1 MFRTTIAGLRAHKLR
16 LVATALAIVLGVG
29 FVAGTL
35 IFGDTAK
42 AALFDQFARAAKN
55 VDVAAEP
62 GPGSAKADPGPPTL
76 SLSTVDKVRA
86 VPGVSTV
93 DGRMRADLPLLDK
106 HGKLVAN
113 SDIPGIALSAGTV
126 PALREYDVT
135 SGRVPAASGEAALD
149 ADTVTRTHYALGEHI
164 TVLDQHQDRRQLT
177 LVGIVTFGTSKAY
190 ADQSVV
196 VVPQAD
202 LVTLTGA
209 TGYRQIVA
217 SAAPGVSPA
226 DLAARV
232 STALGRDATVV
243 TGDAYRIDL
252 ANNAV
257 DQVEPFLTVLL
268 VFAVIACVVSAFV
281 IYNTFTI
288 LIAQRV
294 RELALLRCIGAS
306 RGQVF
311 RSVLLESAIV
321 GLLGALAGIG
331 LGLAVA
337 YGLFSGADA
346 LGAPLP
352 AHALVLTAT
361 PVLVALLLGLVVT
374 VGSAVIPAFRATRVA
389 PLAALRVTPLAKI
402 RSVWGR
408 VVLVA
413 LGVLTGGVGT
423 LLTVSGHG
431 MSDLRTGTLLVVG
444 GGIVNFVAVLLL
456 APLFIGPLTSALG
469 WLPGRVFGTPA
480 KLASANAR
488 RNPGRAAAT
497 TAALMIG
504 VGLMSAASVALA
516 TVQATVNHELSGH
529 YPVDYIVQSTR
540 TGSQTPGIPPAV
552 AERLR
557 AQSGLAVVAQVRLD
571 DAQVNGLFT
580 VVGAID
586 PAGLAALPTPDLASG
601 SFKDFHDGTAVLSG
615 GSDAT
620 KGHHVGDKITVTT
633 RNGQSGTFTVAG
645 ISTGESL
652 SGDVLLTWHDL
663 AGLHPATTDDLVL
676 VKAGAGVGPDAS
688 RTAVEAVTND
698 YPLVTIGSLASWRSD
713 VTSAVDQIIAVI
725 AALLGIAILIALI
738 GIMNT
743 LSLSV
748 FERTRESAMLRALGL
763 TRGQLRAT
771 LLVEALLMG
780 VIGALVGVGFGVL
793 YGTVTTQTM
802 FTTITPIITVPVGQL
817 LGYVAIAAL
826 AGVVAAILPARRAAR
841 ASIVSAMADG

>member
-1 MFRTTIAGLRAHKLR
+1 MFRTTMAGLRAHKLR

-55 VDVAAEP
+55 VDLAVRP
-62 GPGSAKADPGPPTL
+62 GASDTVP
-76 SLSTVDKVRA
+76 LSTVDKIRA
-86 VPGVSTV
+86 VPGVSSV

-106 HGKLVAN
+106 HGKLVGN
-113 SDIPGIALSAGTV
+113 SENPGIALSAGTV
-126 PALREYDVT
+126 PGLREYDVT
-135 SGRVPAASGEAALD
+135 SGRTPAASGEAALD
-149 ADTVTRTHYALGEHI
+149 ADTVARTHYALGEHI
-164 TVLDQHQDRRQLT
+164 TVLDQHQDRHQLT

-190 ADQSVV
+190 ADQAVV
-196 VVPQAD
+196 ILPQAD
-202 LVTLTGA
+202 LAALTGA
-209 TGYRQIVA
+209 SGYRRVVA
-217 SAAPGVSPA
+217 TAAPGVSPA
-226 DLAARV
+226 DLADRV
-232 STALGRDATVV
+232 RTALGPGVEV
-243 TGDAYRIDL
+243 LTGDAYRIDL
-252 ANNAV
+252 ANNAIS
-257 DQVEPFLTVLL
+257 QVEPFLTVLL
-268 VFAVIACVVSAFV
+268 VFAVIACVVAAFV

-294 RELALLRCIGAS
+294 RELALLRCVGAS

-311 RSVLLESAIV
+311 RSVLLESAVV

-352 AHALVLTAT
+352 GHALVLTAT
-361 PVLVALLLGLVVT
+361 PAVVAVILGLVVT

-389 PLAALRVTPLAKI
+389 PLAALRAAPLTKI
-402 RSVWGR
+402 RSIWGR

-413 LGVLTGGVGT
+413 LAVLTGGLGT
-423 LLTVSGHG
+423 LLTVAGRG
-431 MSDLRTGTLLVVG
+431 TDDFRTGTLMVVA
-444 GGIVNFVAVLLL
+444 GGIVNFLAVLLL
-456 APLFIGPLTSALG
+456 APLFIGPLTGALG
-469 WLPGRVFGTPA
+469 WLPGRLFGTPA

-488 RNPGRAAAT
+488 RNPGRAATT

-516 TVQATVNHELSGH
+516 TVQATVTHELGAH
-529 YPVDYIVQSTR
+529 YPVDYTVQSTR
-540 TGSQTPGIPPAV
+540 TGSQTPGIPVAV

-557 AQSGLAVVAQVRLD
+557 AQPGLAVVAQVRLD
-571 DAQVNGLFT
+571 HAQVNGRFAE
-580 VVGAID
+580 VGAVD
-586 PAGLAALPTPDLASG
+586 PAGAAALPAPTLAAG
-601 SFKDFHDGTAVLSG
+601 SVKDFHDGTVVLSDD
-615 GSDAT
+615 GSNAT
-620 KGHHVGDKITVTT
+620 KGYHVGDKVTVTT
-633 RNGQSGTFTVAG
+633 EDGRTGTFTVVA
-645 ISTGESL
+645 IATGQSL
-652 SGDVLLTWHDL
+652 TGKVLLTWHDF
-663 AGLHPATTDDLVL
+663 AALHPAATDDLVL
-676 VKAGAGVGPDAS
+676 VKAGPGVTPAAS
-688 RTAVEAVTND
+688 RTAVEAVTDD
-698 YPLVTIGSLASWRSD
+698 YPLVSVDSLASWRSD

-802 FTTITPIITVPVGQL
+802 FTTIKPIITVPVGQL

-841 ASIVSAMADG
+841 ASIVSAMADS

>member
-42 AALFDQFARAAKN
+42 AALFDEFARSAKN
-55 VDVAAEP
+55 VDLAVQPRSAEHLP
-62 GPGSAKADPGPPTL
+62 
-76 SLSTVDKVRA
+76 LSTVDKVRA
-86 VPGVSTV
+86 VPGVSAV

-106 HGKLVAN
+106 RGKLVGDSN
-113 SDIPGIALSAGTV
+113 GPGVALSAGTV
-126 PALREYDVT
+126 PTLRQYDVT
-135 SGRVPAASGEAALD
+135 SGRAPAASGEAALD
-149 ADTVTRTHYALGEHI
+149 GDTVTRTHYALGEQI
-164 TVLDQHQDRRQLT
+164 TVLDQHQDKHQLT
-177 LVGIVTFGTSKAY
+177 LVGIVSFGTSKAY
-190 ADQSVV
+190 ADQAVV
-196 VVPQAD
+196 VLPQAD
-202 LVTLTGA
+202 LVTLAGA
-209 TGYRQIVA
+209 RGFQQIVA
-217 SAAPGVSPA
+217 TAAPGVSQA

-232 STALGRDATVV
+232 NTALGPGAVVV
-243 TGDAYRIDL
+243 TGDSYRLEL
-252 ANNAV
+252 ATSAV
-257 DQVEPFLTVLL
+257 DQVQAYLTTLL
-268 VFAVIACVVSAFV
+268 VFAVIACVVAAFV

-294 RELALLRCIGAS
+294 RELALLRCVGAS

-311 RSVLLESAIV
+311 RSVLLESAVV
-321 GLLGALAGIG
+321 GLLGAVAGIG
-331 LGLAVA
+331 LGFAVA

-361 PVLVALLLGLVVT
+361 PAIVAVILGLVVT

-402 RSVWGR
+402 RSGWGR

-413 LGVLTGGVGT
+413 LALLTGGLGT
-423 LLTVSGHG
+423 LLTISGHG
-431 MSDLRTGTLLVVG
+431 MSDFRNGTLLVVG

-497 TAALMIG
+497 TSALMVG

-516 TVQATVNHELSGH
+516 TAQATVTHELSAH
-529 YPVDYIVQSTR
+529 YPVDYIIQAAR
-540 TGSQTPGIPPAV
+540 TGSQDPKIPTAV

-557 AQSGLAVVAQVRLD
+557 AQSGLAVVAQVRLEHAHIND
-571 DAQVNGLFT
+571 RFT
-580 VVGAID
+580 DIGAID
-586 PAGLAALPTPDLASG
+586 PAGVAALPPPHLASG
-601 SFKDFHDGTAVLSG
+601 SVKDFHDGTAVLSD

-620 KGHHVGDKITVTT
+620 KGYRVGDKVTVTT
-633 RNGQSGTFTVAG
+633 EDGRSGTFTVAA
-645 ISTGESL
+645 IATGQSL
-652 SGDVLLTWHDL
+652 SGDVLVTWHDL
-663 AGLHPATTDDLVL
+663 ATLHPATADDLVL
-676 VKAGAGVGPDAS
+676 VKAGPGVSPDAS

-698 YPLVTIGSLASWRSD
+698 YPLVSVGSLASWRSD
-713 VTSAVDQIIAVI
+713 ITSAVNQIIAVI

-771 LLVEALLMG
+771 LLIEALLMG

-793 YGTVTTQTM
+793 YGAVTTQTM
-802 FTTITPIITVPVGQL
+802 FSTTIAPIITVPVGQL

-826 AGVVAAILPARRAAR
+826 AGVVAAILPAGRAAR
-841 ASIVSAMADG
+841 SSIVSAMADS

>member
-55 VDVAAEP
+55 VDVAASP
-62 GPGSAKADPGPPTL
+62 RDTSRKQDGQAPTL
-76 SLSTVDKVRA
+76 PLSTVDKVRA

-93 DGRMRADLPLLDK
+93 AGRMQAYLPLLDK
-106 HGKLVAN
+106 HGKLVGN
-113 SDIPGIALSAGTV
+113 SDDPGVTLSAGTV

-135 SGRVPAASGEAALD
+135 SGRVPATSGEAALD
-149 ADTVTRTHYALGEHI
+149 ADTVARTHYALGDHL
-164 TVLDQHQDRRQLT
+164 TVLDQHQGKHQLT
-177 LVGIVTFGTSKAY
+177 LVGVISFGTSKAY
-190 ADQSVV
+190 ADQAVV
-196 VVPQAD
+196 VLPEAD
-202 LVTLTGA
+202 LAALTG
-209 TGYRQIVA
+209 TEGYRQVVA
-217 SAAPGVSPA
+217 TAAPGVSPA
-226 DLAARV
+226 DLATRV
-232 STALGRDATVV
+232 AAALGADVQVV

-252 ANNAV
+252 ANNAIN
-257 DQVEPFLTVLL
+257 QVQPFLTVLL
-268 VFAVIACVVSAFV
+268 VFAVIACVVAAFV

-288 LIAQRV
+288 LVAQRV
-294 RELALLRCIGAS
+294 RELALLRCVGAS

-311 RSVLLESAIV
+311 RSVLLESAVV
-321 GLLGALAGIG
+321 GLLGAAAGIG

-352 AHALVLTAT
+352 AHALVLTGT
-361 PVLVALLLGLVVT
+361 PALVALVLGLVVT
-374 VGSAVIPAFRATRVA
+374 VGSAVVPAFRATRVA
-389 PLAALRVTPLAKI
+389 PLAALRVTPLARI
-402 RSVWGR
+402 RSRWGR
-408 VVLVA
+408 TVLVA
-413 LGVLTGGVGT
+413 LAVLTGGAGT
-423 LLTVSGHG
+423 LLTLRGHG
-431 MSDLRTGTLLVVG
+431 LSDFRTGTLMVVA

-456 APLFIGPLTSALG
+456 APLFIGPLTGALG

-516 TVQATVNHELSGH
+516 TVQATVTHQIGAH
-529 YPVDYIVQSTR
+529 YPVDYIIQPTR
-540 TGSQTPGIPPAV
+540 TGPQISGIPLAV
-552 AERLR
+552 ADRLR
-557 AQSGLAVVAQVRLD
+557 AQSGLAVVARVRLD
-571 DAQVNGLFT
+571 PAHLNGRGT
-580 VVGAID
+580 VVGAVD
-586 PAGLAALPTPDLASG
+586 PTGLAALPAPDLTAG
-601 SFKDFHDGTAVLSG
+601 SFHDFHDGTVVLSG

-620 KGHHVGDKITVTT
+620 KGHHVGDKVTVTT
-633 RNGQSGTFTVAG
+633 EDGRAGTFTVVG
-645 ISTGESL
+645 IATGQSL
-652 SGDVLLTWHDL
+652 TGDVRVTWHDF
-663 AGLHPATTDDLVL
+663 AALHQATADDLVL
-676 VKAGAGVGPDAS
+676 VKAAPGVPPAAS
-688 RTAVEAVTND
+688 RTAVEAVTGD
-698 YPLVTIGSLASWRSD
+698 YPLVSVGSLASWRSD

-802 FTTITPIITVPVGQL
+802 FVNITPIIAVPVGQL
-817 LGYVAIAAL
+817 AGYVAIAAL
-826 AGVVAAILPARRAAR
+826 AGVLAAVLPARRAAR
-841 ASIVSAMADG
+841 ASIVSAMADV